1 MFSDTGGA
9 LSQSDIL
16 VDELEMGDLDIN
28 FSLFPNQE
36 ITFVWQ
42 APPGMHFQVEAPAG
56 FSQVTLEF
64 VYQLDGASNLPSFF
78 SPTALRVKEHLGG
91 APRNGFSQCR
101 FSSGGGRQASVSAF
115 LFFTPGETAT
125 FKSVEA
131 TFVIPP
137 SFMENYS
144 EVPELQIGILGLAQE
159 DVSYVG
165 GGALSDPGRWFTLVD
180 EPEINRAPARKKASL
195 KRQAKKIKRSIQK
208 VKRKNDRRQL
218 GKLIRQLK
226 RTNRAIG
233 RIQLPPR
240 PGTVNMPITPI

>member
-1 MFSDTGGA
+1 M
-9 LSQSDIL
+9 SQSDIL

-78 SPTALRVKEHLGG
+78 SPTALRVKEHLGV
-91 APRNGFSQCR
+91 APRDGFSQCR

-125 FKSVEA
+125 FKSV
-131 TFVIPP
+131 
-137 SFMENYS
+137 
-144 EVPELQIGILGLAQE
+144 
-159 DVSYVG
+159 
-165 GGALSDPGRWFTLVD
+165 
-180 EPEINRAPARKKASL
+180 
-195 KRQAKKIKRSIQK
+195 
-208 VKRKNDRRQL
+208 
-218 GKLIRQLK
+218 
-226 RTNRAIG
+226 
-233 RIQLPPR
+233 
-240 PGTVNMPITPI
+240 